1 MSDNNVRKEIVE
13 IGRRLFLKDYV
24 ASNDGNISAKISENE
39 ILITPTGVS
48 KGFMD
53 EKDMVLVRLSDG
65 KVLGGDLKPSS
76 ELAMHLV
83 VYRNRP
89 DVLAM
94 VHAHPPVATGFSVAG
109 ISFDEVSLPEAVLGL
124 GKIELTEYATPTTE
138 QVPAVVLEKIEG
150 SNALL
155 LANHGALTVGD
166 SLMQAYYRMETL
178 EQVARITLVA
188 RLLGNENLLSE
199 AQKKELWAIRQRMEE
214 KKTSSY
220 EG

>member
-24 ASNDGNISAKISENE
+24 ASNDGNISVKISENE